1 MDEDECGDVIVLPLY
16 ASLPPDQQVPPPQL
30 QDAIAVLYLALFAQS
45 IASYLSSV
53 LVIFKLPH

>member
-16 ASLPPDQQVPPPQL
+16 AALPPDQQVPPPQL
-30 QDAIAVLYLALFAQS
+30 QDANAVLYLAMFAQS
-45 IASYLSSV
+45 IATYLSLV